1 MSEKTNSEYFA
12 ARAVEHRKL
21 SQTTADARAAA
32 IHAELS
38 ARYAELSLE
47 FEAKRQKLS
56 ATG

>member
-1 MSEKTNSEYFA
+1 MPDQTNSEYFA

-47 FEAKRQKLS
+47 FDAKSLQRS